1 MLDRLLEELRAGA
14 SSVLVLRGEAGVGKS
29 ALLEYLLERT
39 SGCRVALAAGV
50 ESEMEL
56 AYAGLHQL
64 CAPMLDGLER
74 LPAPQRDALGTAFG
88 LRAGDAPDRFLVGL
102 AVLSLLSDVAVERPL
117 VCVVD
122 DAQWLDKAS
131 AQVLAFV
138 ARRLVAESVAV
149 VFAVRD
155 SLDEHELTGMA
166 ELEVHGLV
174 DSDAQALLASVIAG
188 PLDVRVRDRI
198 VAETRGNPLAL
209 LELPRGLTPA
219 ELAGGFGLP
228 DAPALSGRI
237 EETFRRRLTPLPAQT
252 RRLLLVAAAEPT
264 GDPLLLWR
272 AASELGIDLEAAPP
286 AVAVGLV
293 DFDSQVRFRH
303 PLVRSA
309 VYRAASP
316 EERRDV
322 HRALA
327 ESTDADVD
335 PDRRAWHRAHAATA
349 PDEDVAAELARSA
362 GRAQARGGLAAAA
375 AFLERAAALTPSLAR
390 RAQRALDA
398 AQAELQA
405 GAFGAALDLLT
416 AAEAGPLDALQRA
429 RVDMLRAQIAFASSR
444 RNEAARLLLAV
455 ARRLEP
461 LDAALARETYRD
473 AFTAA
478 MFAGRLA
485 GAPGLPEVAEAARRA
500 PPSAHQPRKADM
512 LLDGLAVLFTDGYA
526 AATPICRRALQ
537 AFCSEDTAVED
548 DLRWL
553 WLASITAANLWD
565 DETWYVLSNR
575 HVEIAREAGALS
587 ELPLALNSLVFA
599 HLFAGE
605 LAAAA
610 SLVELA
616 RAVKEATGSNLAPY
630 GAVGLAALQ
639 GRTGEAGELIEA
651 SMSEVAPRG
660 EGIGVTVTQ
669 WANAVLCNGRGGFHD
684 ALVAARQ
691 AAEFPHEPAVANWGL
706 TELIEAAARS
716 GRTDLATD
724 ALDRLATMTRASGS
738 DWALGV
744 EARSR
749 ALLTD
754 GDAAEGLYHEAIERL
769 SRTRVRV
776 ELARA
781 HLLYG
786 EWLRRA
792 GRRRDARAH
801 LRTAHEMLAAMGA
814 EAFAERAR
822 RELLAT
828 GETVRTRS
836 VETRDELTPQETQIA
851 RLASDGRTN
860 PEIGTQLFISP
871 RTVEW
876 HLRNVFTK
884 LEIRSRRELAIAL
897 ANSASQPAPA

>member
-1 MLDRLLEELRAGA
+1 M
-14 SSVLVLRGEAGVGKS
+14 S
-29 ALLEYLLERT
+29 
-39 SGCRVALAAGV
+39 RVAAGV

-64 CAPMLDGLER
+64 CAPILDGLER

-88 LRAGDAPDRFLVGL
+88 LQAGGAPDRFLVGL
-102 AVLSLLSDVAVERPL
+102 AVLSLLSDVADERPL

-174 DSDAQALLASVIAG
+174 DGDAKALLESVIAG

-237 EETFRRRLTPLPAQT
+237 EETFRRRLTLLPAQT
-252 RRLLLVAAAEPT
+252 RGLLLIAAAEPT

-272 AASELGIDLEAAPP
+272 AAGELGIDLEAAPP
-286 AVAVGLV
+286 AVAAGLV

-398 AQAELQA
+398 AQVELQA

-478 MFAGRLA
+478 MFAGRPGRRPRPA
-485 GAPGLPEVAEAARRA
+485 GGRGGRSPRATLPAPATQGRHAARRPGRA
-500 PPSAHQPRKADM
+500 LHRWVRRRDANLQASAAGVLQRGHRRGGRPALALARVDHRGESVGRRDLVRPLQSPCGNRPR
-512 LLDGLAVLFTDGYA
+512 G
-526 AATPICRRALQ
+526 RRAQ
-537 AFCSEDTAVED
+537 RA
-548 DLRWL
+548 
-553 WLASITAANLWD
+553 
-565 DETWYVLSNR
+565 
-575 HVEIAREAGALS
+575 
-587 ELPLALNSLVFA
+587 P
-599 HLFAGE
+599 
-605 LAAAA
+605 
-610 SLVELA
+610 A
-616 RAVKEATGSNLAPY
+616 RAQLTRLRASVRRRAGGGRLAGGAWREPSRRRPGATSHRMAPSDSPPCR
-630 GAVGLAALQ
+630 AAPARL
-639 GRTGEAGELIEA
+639 GELIEA
-651 SMSEVAPRG
+651 SMSELAPRG

-684 ALVAARQ
+684 ALVAAQQ
-691 AAEFPHEPAVANWGL
+691 AAEF
-706 TELIEAAARS
+706 
-716 GRTDLATD
+716 
-724 ALDRLATMTRASGS
+724 
-738 DWALGV
+738 
-744 EARSR
+744 
-749 ALLTD
+749 
-754 GDAAEGLYHEAIERL
+754 
-769 SRTRVRV
+769 
-776 ELARA
+776 
-781 HLLYG
+781 
-786 EWLRRA
+786 
-792 GRRRDARAH
+792 
-801 LRTAHEMLAAMGA
+801 TA
-814 EAFAERAR
+814 
-822 RELLAT
+822 
-828 GETVRTRS
+828 
-836 VETRDELTPQETQIA
+836 
-851 RLASDGRTN
+851 
-860 PEIGTQLFISP
+860 
-871 RTVEW
+871 
-876 HLRNVFTK
+876 
-884 LEIRSRRELAIAL
+884 
-897 ANSASQPAPA
+897 